1 MPRIMILLT
10 ALLPT
15 VLLVTCAAQAEAQV
29 ETPEPTT
36 AREYYLRGMK
46 REKAA
51 QFQEAIADYKKAGEL
66 APDDF
71 DVHFTLSSLYANVK
85 DYPAAID
92 ALAKSLKARPKDYSA
107 LFNAGLYHEYLH
119 NFDQAI
125 AFYTQ
130 ASSEDA
136 NFAHT
141 GDSIEEARAH
151 AFHYRGRI
159 YQWHK
164 KDNAKA
170 VADFTE
176 ALRLD
181 PDIRMVRYRRAVAYH
196 DLREYKKAHADF
208 AAARQ
213 LDPDYSNLL
222 NAWAWQLA
230 TCPDSQYRDG
240 PLALQLAKKTN
251 DLNMLAAAYAELGEF
266 GNAVAFQKQALQR
279 LEDASPSDNQPLTKW
294 QQEQKEQMQAR
305 LATYESKRP
314 YRDE

>member
-1 MPRIMILLT
+1 MLT
-10 ALLPT
+10 ALLA
-15 VLLVTCAAQAEAQV
+15 TCAAQAVAQV
-29 ETPEPTT
+29 GTAEPTT
-36 AREYYLRGMK
+36 AREYYQRGMK
-46 REKAA
+46 REQAG
-51 QFQEAIADYKKAGEL
+51 QYHDAIVDYKKAGEL

-71 DVHFTLSSLYANVK
+71 DVHFTLSSLYADLK
-85 DYPAAID
+85 DYPAAVD

-107 LFNAGLYHEYLH
+107 LFNSGLYYEYLRKY
-119 NFDQAI
+119 DQAI

-130 ASSEDA
+130 ASSENAD
-136 NFAHT
+136 FAHT
-141 GDSIEEARAH
+141 GSSNEKARAH

-196 DLREYKKAHADF
+196 DLREYEKAHTDF

-213 LDPDYSNLL
+213 LDPDYPNLL

-230 TCPDSQYRDG
+230 TCPDSQFRDG

-251 DLNMLAAAYAELGEF
+251 DPNMLAAAYAEIGEY

-279 LEDASPSDNQPLTKW
+279 LEDTPKPDNQPLTKW
-294 QQEQKEQMQAR
+294 QREQKEQMQAR